1 MFVSRLTPALKE
13 SGILDAA
20 RGSWAE
26 RTIIHCKDRRAPR
39 YLTSDAFS
47 GDRLKLDHRSS
58 DLDDLE
64 VGDTVTIN
72 GSDHDLV
79 ERSMI
84 AHQGPVFVLGAEHAA
99 RKAKAQQMLLHD
111 VLNGRD
117 HDVDLRGTM
126 LAKLNAGDEIR
137 VDGALHV
144 VSGRLSDGSGETI
157 FTVPLGPALMDWAFR
172 SAVVLRFAPR
182 HAIRAAVSRSKQM
195 ELVPAT

>member
-13 SGILDAA
+13 SGILGAA

-26 RTIIHCKDRRAPR
+26 PTIIHCKDRRAPR

-47 GDRLKLDHRSS
+47 GDRLRLDHRGA

-64 VGDTVTIN
+64 IGDMLTIN
-72 GSDHDLV
+72 GTDHDLV
-79 ERSMI
+79 ERSVI
-84 AHQGPVFVLGAEHAA
+84 AHQGPVFVLGADHAA
-99 RKAKAQQMLLHD
+99 RKAKAQRVLLHD
-111 VLNGRD
+111 ILNGRD

-126 LAKLNAGDEIR
+126 LAKLNAGDKIR

-172 SAVVLRFAPR
+172 SAVMLRFAPR
-182 HAIRAAVSRSKQM
+182 LCASAAKSPAQTG
-195 ELVPAT
+195 LVPAT